1 MIAEAS
7 ENREV
12 DRKPSFV
19 PFAILNGVL
28 TALVLACISVNFF
41 LLHDWIDRYGTTVVD
56 WDLPFYYI
64 RDFFDL
70 TGPILHGFIAVA
82 ERNGSSIDDFL
93 NLLALQLVAQAPT
106 ILITEIVKS
115 LVYLPQSLIV
125 NEKIKIARNVLNLM
139 KIVSFIAM
147 YFLGRNLYEKVQRID
162 NTNPGRIRHVRFN
175 AVTGVSVPSGY
186 EPFYNEPQNQESPA

>member
-1 MIAEAS
+1 M
-7 ENREV
+7 V
-12 DRKPSFV
+12 V
-19 PFAILNGVL
+19 IL
-28 TALVLACISVNFF
+28 
-41 LLHDWIDRYGTTVVD
+41 
-56 WDLPFYYI
+56 
-64 RDFFDL
+64 
-70 TGPILHGFIAVA
+70 GFIAVA

-93 NLLALQLVAQAPT
+93 NLVALQLVAQAPT
-106 ILITEIVKS
+106 ILITEILKS
-115 LVYLPQSLIV
+115 LVYLPQSTIV
-125 NEKIKIARNVLNLM
+125 NEKIKIARNVLNMM